1 MIRLAVLDKLSV
13 VTIKDDF
20 DIDGALQADPFLDRY
35 ELSMLFEQTR
45 RSMAAALQRQLEGM
59 TCDEHGNEPVVTITG
74 RYDTD
79 REELDVQYH
88 LDTCCKLFMLRVIQR
103 MNNR

>member
-1 MIRLAVLDKLSV
+1 MPVIES
-13 VTIKDDF
+13 DF

-45 RSMAAALQRQLEGM
+45 RSMAAALQRQLADAVCE
-59 TCDEHGNEPVVTITG
+59 EHDKEPVITITG
-74 RYDTD
+74 RYDTE
-79 REELDVQYH
+79 REELDIQYH
-88 LDTCCKLFMLRVIQR
+88 LDTCCKPFMLRVIQR

>member
-1 MIRLAVLDKLSV
+1 MLERASV
-13 VTIKDDF
+13 VTINDDF
-20 DIDGALQADPFLDRY
+20 DIEGALQADPFLDRY

-45 RSMAAALQRQLEGM
+45 RSMAAALQRQLNGM
-59 TCDEHGNEPVVTITG
+59 TCETHNKEPVITITG

-79 REELDVQYH
+79 REELDIQYH

>member
-1 MIRLAVLDKLSV
+1 M
-13 VTIKDDF
+13 VTIESDF
-20 DIDGALQADPFLDRY
+20 DIEGALQDDPFLDRY

-45 RSMAAALQRQLEGM
+45 RSMTNALHRQLEGI
-59 TCDEHGNEPVVTITG
+59 TCDEHGSEPVITITG

-79 REELDVQYH
+79 REELDIQYH

-103 MNNR
+103 MNNA